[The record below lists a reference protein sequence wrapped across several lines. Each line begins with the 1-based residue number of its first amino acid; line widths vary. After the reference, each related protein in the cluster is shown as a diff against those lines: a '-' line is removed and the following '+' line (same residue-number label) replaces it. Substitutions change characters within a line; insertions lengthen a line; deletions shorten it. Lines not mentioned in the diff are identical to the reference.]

1 MATRI
6 PPGAERYIQ
15 YLPQIAGYIRS
26 GRPISGIELGLLQGF
41 APDAYQALRTLTY
54 DELASGIRP
63 YVNDPKFG
71 EYVRLAL
78 SAKGEQWIRDTLRK
92 IHGR

>member
-1 MATRI
+1 VATRV

-15 YLPQIAGYIRS
+15 YLPQIAGFTLS
-26 GRPISGIELGLLQGF
+26 GRQISGIELGLLQGF
-41 APDAYQALRTLTY
+41 APDAYQALRSLTY
-54 DELASGIRP
+54 EELAAGIRA
-63 YVNDPKFG
+63 YANDPRFG

-78 SAKGEQWIRDTLRK
+78 STKGEQWIRDTLRK

>member
-6 PPGAERYIQ
+6 PIGAERYIQ
-15 YLPQIAGYIRS
+15 YLPQIAGFIRS
-26 GRPISGIELGLLQGF
+26 GRAISGIEIGLLQGF
-41 APDAYQALRTLTY
+41 APDAYQALRSLTY
-54 DELASGIRP
+54 EELAAGIRP
-63 YVNDPKFG
+63 FVNDPKFG